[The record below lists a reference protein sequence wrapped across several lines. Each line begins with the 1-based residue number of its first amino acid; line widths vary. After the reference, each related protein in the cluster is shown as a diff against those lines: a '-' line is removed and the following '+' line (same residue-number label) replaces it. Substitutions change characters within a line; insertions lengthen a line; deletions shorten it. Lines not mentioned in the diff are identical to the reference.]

1 MMRKGEYIMKIKSG
15 SFCQRICYII
25 AFIVIL
31 LNNSKVYAQT
41 EPMYSQYMYNM
52 LGVNPAYAG
61 NREALSMNF
70 FQRNQ
75 WNGIKGAPKTTSF
88 SLDQSVKEGKIGWGV
103 QVYDDRLGVEAATG
117 FNGMLST
124 RIQVSEK
131 GILSGG
137 LSFGLMNYRI
147 NLNDVQNR
155 NNPNDPSFISINNPS
170 SWTPS
175 LGMGIYYNTDRFYA
189 SISTPSILKSRLAS
203 YQDFVSS
210 LEKTNA
216 FHLFANTGYVFDIN
230 EDLKLKPSTMVK
242 MVSGAPIEADINLNV
257 WMKDIIGLGGSYR
270 TGDAFVGMVE
280 LQASPNLRIGYAYDV
295 PFNPLK
301 YFTRGSNELML
312 RFEFGNYKTKIKSTR
327 YF

>member
-1 MMRKGEYIMKIKSG
+1 MIYKKTHTFF
-15 SFCQRICYII
+15 SFII
-25 AFIVIL
+25 TAQIVIML
-31 LNNSKVYAQT
+31 FVFQHVHAQT

-61 NREALSMNF
+61 NREALSLNF

-75 WNGIKGAPKTTSF
+75 WLGIKGAPKTTSV
-88 SLDQSVKEGKIGWGV
+88 SIDQSIKDGKIGWGM

-124 RIQVSEK
+124 RIQVSKK

-137 LSFGLMNYRI
+137 LSFGMMNYRI
-147 NLNDVQNR
+147 NLSDVNNR
-155 NNPNDPSFISINNPS
+155 NNTNDPSFISSQNPS
-170 SWTPS
+170 SWKPS
-175 LGMGIYYNTDRFYA
+175 LGMGVYYNTDRFYA
-189 SISTPSILKSRLAS
+189 SVSTPSILKSRLAS

-210 LEKTNA
+210 IDKTNG

-230 EDLKLKPSTMVK
+230 DELKLKPSTMVK
-242 MVSGAPIEADINLNV
+242 MVSGAPVEADINLNV
-257 WMKDIIGLGGSYR
+257 WIKDILGLGGSYR
-270 TGDAFVGMVE
+270 TGDAFVGMAE
-280 LQASPNLRIGYAYDV
+280 LQATSNLRIGYAYDV

-312 RFEFGNYKTKIKSTR
+312 RYEFGNNKTKIKSTR

>member
-1 MMRKGEYIMKIKSG
+1 MYKGEYKMHIKSANIYLKVL
-15 SFCQRICYII
+15 FVI
-25 AFIVIL
+25 ALCVIGL
-31 LNNSKVYAQT
+31 FNSKLFAQT

-61 NREALSMNF
+61 NREALSLNF

-75 WNGIKGAPKTTSF
+75 WVGIKGAPKTTSI
-88 SLDQSVKEGKIGWGV
+88 SMDQSIKDGKLGWGI
-103 QVYDDRLGVEAATG
+103 QVYDDRLGVEAASG
-117 FNGMLST
+117 LNGMLST

-155 NNPNDPSFISINNPS
+155 NNPNDPSFITTNNPS
-170 SWTPS
+170 RWNPS
-175 LGMGIYYNTDRFYA
+175 LGMGVYYNTDRFYA
-189 SISTPSILKSRLAS
+189 GLATPSILKARLAS
-203 YQDFVSS
+203 YENMITSIQTS
-210 LEKTNA
+210 NA
-216 FHLFANTGYVFDIN
+216 FHLFANAGYVFDIN
-230 EDLKLKPSTMVK
+230 EDVKLKPSTMIK
-242 MVSGAPIEADINLNV
+242 MVSGAPIETDINLNV
-257 WMKDIIGLGGSYR
+257 WLKDLLGFGASYR
-270 TGDAFVGMVE
+270 TGDAFVGMLE
-280 LQASPNLRIGYAYDV
+280 LQATPNLRLGYAYDL

-312 RFEFGNYKTKIKSTR
+312 RYEFGNNKTKIKSTR

>member
-1 MMRKGEYIMKIKSG
+1 MKHNKIDRFIRFMITLQLSLML
-15 SFCQRICYII
+15 FVCQE
-25 AFIVIL
+25 AH
-31 LNNSKVYAQT
+31 AQT

-61 NREALSMNF
+61 NREALSLNF

-75 WNGIKGAPKTTSF
+75 WVGIKGAPKTTSI
-88 SLDQSVKEGKIGWGV
+88 SLDQSIKEGKIGWGL
-103 QVYDDRLGVEAATG
+103 QVFDDRLGVEAATG

-137 LSFGLMNYRI
+137 LSFGMMNYRI
-147 NLNDVQNR
+147 NLNDVNNR
-155 NNPNDPSFISINNPS
+155 NNPNDPSFISTDNPS
-170 SWTPS
+170 KWNPS

-189 SISTPSILKSRLAS
+189 GLSTPSILKARLAS
-203 YQDFVSS
+203 YENMNTSIQTS
-210 LEKTNA
+210 NA
-216 FHLFANTGYVFDIN
+216 FHLFANAGYVFDIN
-230 EDLKLKPSTMVK
+230 EDVKLKPSTMVK
-242 MVSGAPIEADINLNV
+242 MVSGAPIETDINVNV
-257 WMKDIIGLGGSYR
+257 WLKDVLGFGASYR

-280 LQASPNLRIGYAYDV
+280 LQANSNLRFGYAYDM

-301 YFTRGSNELML
+301 YFTKGSHELML
-312 RFEFGNYKTKIKSTR
+312 RYEIGNFKTKIKSTR

>member
-1 MMRKGEYIMKIKSG
+1 MHKDTYRMKIKTLHKYH
-15 SFCQRICYII
+15 RLYAVI
-25 AFIVIL
+25 AVIVFGL
-31 LNNSKVYAQT
+31 LSNQVQAQT

-61 NREALSMNF
+61 NREALSLNF

-75 WNGIKGAPKTTSF
+75 WAGIKGAPKTTSM
-88 SLDQSVKEGKIGWGV
+88 SMDQSIKEGRIGWGA

-124 RIQVSEK
+124 RLNVSKK

-137 LSFGLMNYRI
+137 LSFGMMNYRI
-147 NLNDVQNR
+147 NLNDVNNR
-155 NNPNDPSFISINNPS
+155 NNTNDPSFISTDKPS
-170 SWTPS
+170 SFKLT

-189 SISTPSILKSRLAS
+189 SVSTPSILKSRLAK
-203 YQDFVSS
+203 YADFTSS
-210 LEKTNA
+210 IDKSND
-216 FHLFANTGYVFDIN
+216 FHLFANSGYVFDVN
-230 EDLKLKPSTMVK
+230 EDVKLKPSTMIK

-257 WMKDIIGLGGSYR
+257 WLKDILGLGGSYR
-270 TGDAFVGMVE
+270 TGDAFVGMAE
-280 LQASPNLRIGYAYDV
+280 LQATPNLRFGYAYDV

-301 YFTRGSNELML
+301 YFTKGSHEIML
-312 RFEFGNYKTKIKSTR
+312 RYEIGNYKTKIKSTR

>member
-1 MMRKGEYIMKIKSG
+1 MNFKKINT
-15 SFCQRICYII
+15 SFSFII
-25 AFIVIL
+25 TSQIVIML
-31 LNNSKVYAQT
+31 LVFQHVHAQT

-61 NREALSMNF
+61 NREAMSFNF

-75 WNGIKGAPKTTSF
+75 WNGIKGAPKTTAVSI
-88 SLDQSVKEGKIGWGV
+88 DQSIKEGRIGLGL
-103 QVYDDRLGVEAATG
+103 QVYDDRLGVESATG

-124 RIQVSEK
+124 RIKVSEK

-147 NLNDVQNR
+147 NLNEVYNR
-155 NNPNDPSFISINNPS
+155 NNPNDPSFFSTNNPS
-170 SWTPS
+170 KWTPS
-175 LGMGIYYNTDRFYA
+175 LGMGVYYNTDRFYA
-189 SISTPSILKSRLAS
+189 GISTPSIIKSRLAS
-203 YQDFVSS
+203 YDDFISS
-210 LEKTNA
+210 INKSNA
-216 FHLFANTGYVFDIN
+216 FHLFANTGYVFDVN
-230 EDLKLKPSTMVK
+230 EDVKLKPSTMIK

-257 WMKDIIGLGGSYR
+257 WLKDLIGLGGSYR

-280 LQASPNLRIGYAYDV
+280 LQATTNLRIGYAYDM

-312 RFEFGNYKTKIKSTR
+312 RYEIGNFKTKIKSTR

>member
-1 MMRKGEYIMKIKSG
+1 MYKGQYILPIKS
-15 SFCQRICYII
+15 SNIYLKRLFVI
-25 AFIVIL
+25 AFCVIGL
-31 LNNSKVYAQT
+31 CNTNVFAQT

-280 LQASPNLRIGYAYDV
+280 LQASPNLRIGYAYDM

>member
-1 MMRKGEYIMKIKSG
+1 MMQNKTYTYFRS
-15 SFCQRICYII
+15 II
-25 AFIVIL
+25 TFLIVIMIL
-31 LNNSKVYAQT
+31 DIEQVKAQT

-61 NREALSMNF
+61 NREALSFNF

-75 WNGIKGAPKTTSF
+75 WNGIKGAPKTTSI
-88 SLDQSVKEGKIGWGV
+88 SLDQAIKYGKIGWGV

-124 RIQVSEK
+124 RIQVSKK

-147 NLNDVQNR
+147 NLNDVKNR
-155 NNPNDPSFISINNPS
+155 NNPNDPSFISTNNPS
-170 SWTPS
+170 TWKPS

-189 SISTPSILKSRLAS
+189 GLATPSILKARLAS
-203 YQDFVSS
+203 YENMITSIQTS
-210 LEKTNA
+210 NA
-216 FHLFANTGYVFDIN
+216 FHLFANAGYVFDIN
-230 EDLKLKPSTMVK
+230 EDVKLKPSTMIK
-242 MVSGAPIEADINLNV
+242 MVSGAPIETDINLNV
-257 WMKDIIGLGGSYR
+257 WLKDLLGFGASYR

-280 LQASPNLRIGYAYDV
+280 LQATSNLRFGYAYDM

-301 YFTRGSNELML
+301 YFTKGSHELML
-312 RFEFGNYKTKIKSTR
+312 RYEIGNFKTKIKSTR

>member
-1 MMRKGEYIMKIKSG
+1 MYKGEYKIRLKAANIYLKG
-15 SFCQRICYII
+15 LLVIALCVISFC
-25 AFIVIL
+25 
-31 LNNSKVYAQT
+31 NSTLFAQT

-61 NREALSMNF
+61 NRQALSLNF

-75 WNGIKGAPKTTSF
+75 WIGIKGAPKTTSI
-88 SLDQSVKEGKIGWGV
+88 SMDQSIKDGKIGWGL

-137 LSFGLMNYRI
+137 LSFGMMNYRI
-147 NLNDVQNR
+147 NLNEVNNR
-155 NNPNDPSFISINNPS
+155 NNPNDPSFISTDNPS
-170 SWTPS
+170 KWNRSI
-175 LGMGIYYNTDRFYA
+175 GMGIYYNTDRFYA
-189 SISTPSILKSRLAS
+189 GVSTPSILKSRLATYKNLNKS
-203 YQDFVSS
+203 IQISDD
-210 LEKTNA
+210 
-216 FHLFANTGYVFDIN
+216 FHLFANAGYVFDIN
-230 EDLKLKPSTMVK
+230 EDVKLKPSTMVK
-242 MVSGAPIEADINLNV
+242 MVSGAPIQADINMNIWL
-257 WMKDIIGLGGSYR
+257 KDLLGFGASYR

-280 LQASPNLRIGYAYDV
+280 LQATSNLRFGYAYDM

-301 YFTRGSNELML
+301 YFTKGSHELML
-312 RFEFGNYKTKIKSTR
+312 RYEIGNFKTKIKSTR

>member
-1 MMRKGEYIMKIKSG
+1 MKYKKINIFFRLIKTIYIV
-15 SFCQRICYII
+15 
-25 AFIVIL
+25 VIL
-31 LNNSKVYAQT
+31 LVSQQVHAQT

-52 LGVNPAYAG
+52 LGVNPAYAC

-216 FHLFANTGYVFDIN
+216 FHLFANTGYVFDVN

>member
-1 MMRKGEYIMKIKSG
+1 MKYNKTYTLLRLIVTLQISLIL
-15 SFCQRICYII
+15 FVCQ
-25 AFIVIL
+25 
-31 LNNSKVYAQT
+31 KVHAQT

-61 NREALSMNF
+61 NREALSFNF

-75 WNGIKGAPKTTSF
+75 WNGIKGAPKTTSV
-88 SLDQSVKEGKIGWGV
+88 SLDQSIKDGKIGWGM
-103 QVYDDRLGVEAATG
+103 QVFDDRLGVEAATG

-155 NNPNDPSFISINNPS
+155 NNPNDPSFITTNNPS
-170 SWTPS
+170 RWNPS
-175 LGMGIYYNTDRFYA
+175 LGMGVYYNTDRFYA
-189 SISTPSILKSRLAS
+189 GVSTPSILKSRLAS
-203 YQDFVSS
+203 YEDFISS
-210 LEKTNA
+210 IDKSNA
-216 FHLFANTGYVFDIN
+216 FHLFANTGYVFDVN
-230 EDLKLKPSTMVK
+230 EDLKLKPSTMLK

-257 WMKDIIGLGGSYR
+257 WLKDILGFGGSYR

-280 LQASPNLRIGYAYDV
+280 LQATPNLRIGYAYDL

-312 RFEFGNYKTKIKSTR
+312 RYEFGNNKTKIKSTR

>member
-1 MMRKGEYIMKIKSG
+1 MMYKGQYILPIKS
-15 SFCQRICYII
+15 SNIYVKRLYVI
-25 AFIVIL
+25 AFCVICL
-31 LNNSKVYAQT
+31 CNTNVFAQT

-61 NREALSMNF
+61 NREALSLNF

-75 WNGIKGAPKTTSF
+75 WVGIKGAPKTTSV
-88 SLDQSVKEGKIGWGV
+88 SIDQAIKNGKIGWGI

-131 GILSGG
+131 GVLSGG
-137 LSFGLMNYRI
+137 LSVGLMNYRI

-155 NNPNDPSFISINNPS
+155 NNPNDPSFISTNNPS
-170 SWTPS
+170 TWKPS

-189 SISTPSILKSRLAS
+189 GVSTPSILKSRLAS
-203 YQDFVSS
+203 YEDFISS
-210 LEKTNA
+210 IDKSNA
-216 FHLFANTGYVFDIN
+216 FHLFANTGYVFDVN
-230 EDLKLKPSTMVK
+230 EDLKLKPSTMIK

-257 WMKDIIGLGGSYR
+257 WMKDILGLGGSYR

-312 RFEFGNYKTKIKSTR
+312 RYEFGNNKTKIKSTR